1 MTRIPVHT
9 VDNAPEQ
16 SRDQLKALEAQFGK
30 VINIHGAMAHSPV
43 VLQAYVAL
51 QQVIGDH
58 GSFDPATREAIA
70 LVVGNVD
77 RCSYCQSAHTLGAKR
92 AGLSEEQTVAI
103 RDGSYAEDVKL
114 ATLLTLVRE
123 SAGNLGTVADDTWQ
137 AALDAGW
144 SDAELTEVSVHIAL
158 NLFTN
163 HFNHL
168 VDTDLDLPPAPGL

>member
-1 MTRIPVHT
+1 VTRIPVHT

-30 VINIHGAMAHSPV
+30 VLNIHGAMAHAPV

-51 QQVIGDH
+51 QQVIGDY
-58 GSFDPATREAIA
+58 GTFDPATREAIA

-103 RDGSYAEDVKL
+103 RDGSYAQDAKL
-114 ATLLTLVRE
+114 AALLTLVRE
-123 SAGNLGTVADDTWQ
+123 SADNVGTVQDSTWQ

-144 SDAELTEVSVHIAL
+144 SDAELTEASVHIAL

-168 VDTDLDLPPAPGL
+168 VDTDLDLPLAPGL